1 MEASQR
7 IDGGKRGR
15 PDECEEAEGFEE
27 GGGGGGRVSSW
38 REVDYVSSNKKLRI
52 LRPKVKYRFFKEIS
66 RRSMSRLL
74 RLVAIFVIS

>member
-27 GGGGGGRVSSW
+27 GGRVSSW
-38 REVDYVSSNKKLRI
+38 REVDYVSINKKLRI